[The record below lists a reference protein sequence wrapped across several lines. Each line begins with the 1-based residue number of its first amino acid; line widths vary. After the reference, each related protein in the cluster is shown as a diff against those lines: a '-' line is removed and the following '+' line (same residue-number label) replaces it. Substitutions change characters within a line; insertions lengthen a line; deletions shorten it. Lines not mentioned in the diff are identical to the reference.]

1 MSMKTPLG
9 RVRGL
14 GSAKAGTEHF
24 WAQRVTAI
32 ALVPLVLWF
41 IAKVITLTGA
51 DYATAR
57 AAVADPLFAVPL
69 LLLIGTGFYHLKL
82 GLQVVIED
90 YVSTDSLKIAALL
103 LNSFFCAGVGILCVF
118 AVLQISFGG

>member
-24 WAQRVTAI
+24 WVQRVTAI

-41 IAKVITLTGA
+41 IAKVIVLTGA
-51 DYATAR
+51 DYETAR

-90 YVSTDSLKIAALL
+90 YVSSDALKIAALL
-103 LNSFFCAGVGILCVF
+103 LNSFFCAGVGILCAF

>member
-14 GSAKAGTEHF
+14 GSAKDGTAHF
-24 WAQRVTAI
+24 WAQRVTAV
-32 ALVPLVLWF
+32 ALVPLTIWF

-51 DYATAR
+51 DLLTAR
-57 AAVADPLFAVPL
+57 IALADPLFAVPL
-69 LLLIGTGFYHLKL
+69 LLLIGAGFYHLKL

-90 YVSTDSLKIAALL
+90 YIAQDALKISALL
-103 LNSFFCAGVGILCVF
+103 LNTFFCAGVGILCAYV
-118 AVLQISFGG
+118 VLQINFGG